1 MAHEVPV
8 FWHHAVSLL
17 HRDVALAS
25 FLRTA
30 VDAHLDIYFAVHD
43 AATAT
48 IVVIAALL
56 EIVATAWDGRSYPP
70 AARPWVWIQSH
81 APTGMHPHPGSETLH
96 AVFCLGPPAL
106 DEGMP
111 PHILRDHRPFIT
123 GMPWSSTSAACC
135 SARRE

>member
-17 HRDVALAS
+17 HREVALAS

-30 VDAHLDIYFAVHD
+30 ADAHVDIYYAAHD

-48 IVVIAALL
+48 VVVIGALL
-56 EIVATAWDGRSYPP
+56 GIVATAGDGCSYPP

-81 APTGMHPHPGSETLH
+81 APTGMHPHPCSETLQ
-96 AVFCLGPPAL
+96 AVLCLGPPAL
-106 DEGMP
+106 DAGMP

-123 GMPWSSTSAACC
+123 GMPWSSTCAARC
-135 SARRE
+135 SARME